1 MPLSLAEEV
10 VDIYFQKNGYFTT
23 RNLSYLSKR
32 SSKKQAGYSDIDV
45 LAIGQE
51 EIVIVSCKRSLKKN
65 GESSELEKFEM
76 AENYL
81 KISENWKDYLKN
93 RRIEKMYVA
102 EYITKRTKNRFRG
115 KVNFIELEELLI
127 SLIGLLEKEMGS
139 RKLDGAEPRFFLEF
153 LNS

>member
-1 MPLSLAEEV
+1 
-10 VDIYFQKNGYFTT
+10 
-23 RNLSYLSKR
+23 
-32 SSKKQAGYSDIDV
+32 
-45 LAIGQE
+45 
-51 EIVIVSCKRSLKKN
+51 
-65 GESSELEKFEM
+65 M